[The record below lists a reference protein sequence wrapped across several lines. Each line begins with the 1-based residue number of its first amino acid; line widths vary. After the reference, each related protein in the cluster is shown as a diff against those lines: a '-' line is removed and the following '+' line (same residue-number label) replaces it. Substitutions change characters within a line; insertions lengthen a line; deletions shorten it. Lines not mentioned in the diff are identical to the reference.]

1 MGISTVPISAIRE
14 FLHHQSAGGIVLLGA
29 ALLALALTN
38 SPLSAQYLG
47 LFDLHLTVTLNGIG
61 LDKPLGLW
69 INDGLMAVF
78 FFLVG
83 LEIKREL
90 VEGELSTPRQAML
103 PVLAAI
109 GGMAAPAL
117 VYALVNGGQ
126 PQNLAGWAI
135 PTATDIAFA
144 LGMLSLLGKRV
155 PDSLKVFLLAL
166 AIMDDLGAIIVIA
179 IFYTAEL
186 TPLALGLAAIGIAVL
201 VILNR
206 LGVRRLAAYVLVGI
220 YVWACV
226 LESGVHATLA
236 GTIVGLCVP
245 LRGHDGRKLDDRESL
260 AKRCI
265 RALHPWVAFAVM
277 PAFALANAGISL
289 AGVTWQS
296 LLSPVSLGI
305 ILGLFV
311 GKQIG
316 VMAALLL
323 ARLTGLAQL
332 PKGATWAEAYGVAII
347 TGIGFTMSLF
357 IGSLAFTDPA
367 TIVQMR
373 LGVIGGSVLSA
384 CSGMIVLWLAT
395 RHRVPPRSGQAA
407 AGAAMR

>member
-1 MGISTVPISAIRE
+1 MTISAIRE
-14 FLHHQSAGGIVLLGA
+14 FLRHESAGGIVLLGA
-29 ALLALALTN
+29 ALLALVLTN

-47 LFDLHLTVTLNGIG
+47 LFDLHLTVTLNGVG

-90 VEGELSTPRQAML
+90 MEGELSTPRQAML

-109 GGMAAPAL
+109 GGMAAPAF
-117 VYALVNGGQ
+117 VYYLVNAET
-126 PQNLAGWAI
+126 PQNLDGWAI

-179 IFYTAEL
+179 IFYTAGL
-186 TPLALGLAAIGIAVL
+186 SPAALSLSLIGVAVL
-201 VILNR
+201 VIMNK

-220 YVWACV
+220 FVWACV

-236 GTIVGLCVP
+236 GTVVGLCVP
-245 LRGHDGRKLDDRESL
+245 LRGRDGRRLDDHESL
-260 AKRCI
+260 SKRCI
-265 RALHPWVAFAVM
+265 HALHPWVAFAIM

-289 AGVTWQS
+289 AGLTWQS

-323 ARLTGLAQL
+323 ARMTGLAAL
-332 PKGATWAEAYGVAII
+332 PSGANWAQAYGVAVI

-357 IGSLAFTDPA
+357 IGSLAFVDPA
-367 TIVQMR
+367 QIVEMR
-373 LGVIGGSVLSA
+373 LGVIGGSLLSA
-384 CSGMIVLWLAT
+384 CWGLGVLWLAT
-395 RHRVPPRSGQAA
+395 RARAAPQA
-407 AGAAMR
+407 